1 MVVDQIIEGLNEDE
15 LKEFNEI
22 NEFFKLKL
30 IHMYFISQGCKY
42 PPLMKYNESDFD
54 KNNDG
59 EYIEYVMDKFNSYM
73 SCIKNRYEVDIEI
86 IDDLDLSVDLINK
99 FDGGR
104 YLLDYDH
111 KNNELHVEIVNE
123 DDGSSKIFYTD
134 IY

>member
-1 MVVDQIIEGLNEDE
+1 MVVERIVGLNEDE

-42 PPLMKYNESDFD
+42 PPLMRYDEEDFD

-59 EYIEYVMDKFNSYM
+59 EYIESVMDKFNSYM
-73 SCIKNRYEVDIEI
+73 SYIKNRYEVDIKI
-86 IDDLDLSVDLINK
+86 INDLDLNVDLINK

-104 YLLDYDH
+104 YLIDYDH
-111 KNNELHVEIVNE
+111 KNNEFHVEIVNG
-123 DDGSSKIFYTD
+123 DDLSSKIFYTD